1 MCYGDQ
7 RLPSRGDF
15 TDPNRI
21 RTRSRHAAVQNL
33 REQLAEVDA
42 RLEQARVREAELT
55 RQLEEMK
62 KFVCVMEILESY
74 IERQY
79 RENQLQL
86 AQLYASFH

>member
-7 RLPSRGDF
+7 RLPSRDDF

-21 RTRSRHAAVQNL
+21 RTRPRPAVVQNL
-33 REQLAEVDA
+33 RERLAEVNE
-42 RLEQARVREAELT
+42 RLEQARARKAELT

-62 KFVCVMEILESY
+62 KFVGVMEILESY
-74 IERQY
+74 IERQF

-86 AQLYASFH
+86 AQLYS